1 MAIPQYKD
9 ISNHW
14 NYFLALEDDLAKVS
28 RYIEFTESN
37 YDTYSIELA
46 HLLLAAASEVDV
58 VLKTLCN
65 EVSPEISH
73 SGINK
78 YRETIQAKQSYLI
91 GEFCTIPRYGLKLT
105 PWVEWDKNSTSNP
118 IWWRSYNKVKHHRD
132 SDFKKANLK
141 NVLNAMAGLAL
152 ANLYLQRRYTR
163 FPPNSLGHM
172 SRVAL
177 SLSPE
182 SSLIQFNP
190 DYYSIIAASA

>member
-37 YDTYSIELA
+37 YNTYSIELA

-78 YRETIQAKQSYLI
+78 YRETVQSKQSYLI
-91 GEFCTIPRYGLKLT
+91 GDYCTLPRYALKLK
-105 PWVEWDKNSTSNP
+105 PWEEWDRKNNSNP
-118 IWWRSYNKVKHHRD
+118 IWWRAYNRVKHHRD
-132 SDFKKANLK
+132 SEFKKANLK

-163 FPPNSLGHM
+163 FPKGGLAGHM
-172 SRVAL
+172 SYVIAELQPHPSLFQFQRDHYAL
-177 SLSPE
+177 L
-182 SSLIQFNP
+182 
-190 DYYSIIAASA
+190 AS